1 MKIYKWKLSKLQVL
15 KLSKVK
21 VQGNLVAVT
30 SDGNKY
36 IPFGGIDSLYET
48 AYKKAISELNERA
61 AWFTMYSLHPSIVPN
76 TTGFAAH
83 TDKEK
88 AIQSSIYEVIERKA
102 FHYFIK
108 LIMNNKIDE
117 IYSNFHIQNKKDF
130 LLFSKPYLTQAGE
143 LWITF
148 AFDLG
153 RKIIPVGMGKQNNLA
168 ESIDDA
174 IDECIMVNHSIEKYL
189 ISHSNKQ
196 STQSMSQEELFSFI
210 NLGKSTLLQDN
221 LEKLSIENNYYE
233 NVKTKNIESLL
244 TLNVTRYIPK
254 FLSPTNRYV
263 YLSVPLEKA
272 DAIKNNYRI

>member
-88 AIQSSIYEVIERKA
+88 LFRVLSMKLLKEK
-102 FHYFIK
+102 HFI
-108 LIMNNKIDE
+108 I
-117 IYSNFHIQNKKDF
+117 
-130 LLFSKPYLTQAGE
+130 LL
-143 LWITF
+143 
-148 AFDLG
+148 
-153 RKIIPVGMGKQNNLA
+153 N
-168 ESIDDA
+168 
-174 IDECIMVNHSIEKYL
+174 
-189 ISHSNKQ
+189 
-196 STQSMSQEELFSFI
+196 
-210 NLGKSTLLQDN
+210 
-221 LEKLSIENNYYE
+221 
-233 NVKTKNIESLL
+233 SL
-244 TLNVTRYIPK
+244 
-254 FLSPTNRYV
+254 
-263 YLSVPLEKA
+263 
-272 DAIKNNYRI
+272 